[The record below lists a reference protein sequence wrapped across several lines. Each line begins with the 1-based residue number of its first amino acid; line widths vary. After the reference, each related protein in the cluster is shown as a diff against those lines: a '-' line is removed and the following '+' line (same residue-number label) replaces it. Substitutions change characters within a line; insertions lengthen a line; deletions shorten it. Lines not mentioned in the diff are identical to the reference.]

1 MPHQVV
7 TDLGFQSGRPSGIA
21 VYPGT
26 FDPITNGHVDI
37 VKRSLRMFDQVI
49 VALAV

>member
-7 TDLGFQSGRPSGIA
+7 VDPDSQPSRPSGIA

-37 VKRSLRMFDQVI
+37 VKRSLRM
-49 VALAV
+49 